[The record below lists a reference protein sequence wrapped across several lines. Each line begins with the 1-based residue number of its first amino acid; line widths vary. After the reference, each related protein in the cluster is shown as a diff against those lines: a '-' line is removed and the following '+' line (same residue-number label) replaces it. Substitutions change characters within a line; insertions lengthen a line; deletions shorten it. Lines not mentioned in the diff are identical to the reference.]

1 MPKIHHRF
9 SHQVFNKFKLCFEE
23 LSKAKYLLF
32 PSAYELEPK
41 AVDFFT
47 SKFHF
52 PVYTTRE
59 SSFGLGSL
67 DGGDSGRNS
76 REWSHVSLGGARIL
90 DTLWV
95 LLDVGRDIFWSAMM
109 TFSLFWDQLLN
120 DKMIVEEWRVG
131 MRVKSKKK
139 TELVRREEI
148 KELVKRFMDG
158 ESEEEKE
165 MRRRVCDLSRGS
177 VAKTGS
183 SDVNIDSFL
192 RDITK
197 IV

>member
-1 MPKIHHRF
+1 MKEALGVSSGVVVSWCDQLR
-9 SHQVFNKFKLCFEE
+9 VLCHG
-23 LSKAKYLLF
+23 
-32 PSAYELEPK
+32 
-41 AVDFFT
+41 AV
-47 SKFHF
+47 
-52 PVYTTRE
+52 
-59 SSFGLGSL
+59 
-67 DGGDSGRNS
+67 GGFWTHCG
-76 REWSHVSLGGARIL
+76 
-90 DTLWV
+90 V

-120 DKMIVEEWRVG
+120 DKMIIEEWRVG